1 MATLYIS
8 EFPGPATI
16 GTVSTN
22 FPTEPSL
29 VDQAIAIGGA
39 SVASN
44 AFSAAT
50 RLVILSS
57 DSVCSVIFGP
67 APVATV
73 VNLRIPANVP
83 MMFAVIPGQKLAV
96 IANT

>member
-8 EFPGPATI
+8 EFPGPSTV
-16 GTVSTN
+16 GTMDSAA
-22 FPTEPSL
+22 PAQPSL
-29 VDQAIAIGGA
+29 ADQAIAIGA
-39 SVASN
+39 SSVASN
-44 AFSAAT
+44 AFSAET
-50 RLVILSS
+50 RLVMLSS
-57 DSVCSVIFGP
+57 DSACSVIFGG

-83 MMFAVIPGQKLAV
+83 MMFTVIPGQKLAV